1 MTGMSLRPLLCAV
14 LAMLGASSAAAQ
26 GAFPAHGAFDGPW
39 AIDVRT
45 AEGPCGSGFA
55 GEYRIVANRIAG
67 RFTRA
72 GRTEEV
78 TGEVGP
84 DGSLLMRIGGEGGIV
99 LTGRLQWRVG
109 WGEWESPA
117 CHGSFMTNRR

>member
-1 MTGMSLRPLLCAV
+1 MRLGSLLLAGLV
-14 LAMLGASSAAAQ
+14 MLGASPAGAQ
-26 GAFPAHGAFDGPW
+26 GGSVVHGAFDGAW

-45 AEGPCGSGFA
+45 AEGPCGSGFG
-55 GEYRIVANRIAG
+55 GEYRIVGNRIVG

-84 DGSLLMRIGGEGGIV
+84 DGSFVMRIGGEGGIV
-99 LTGRLQWRVG
+99 LQGELRWRVG
-109 WGEWESPA
+109 WGEWESPS

>member
-1 MTGMSLRPLLCAV
+1 MGARSLLMAV
-14 LAMLGASSAAAQ
+14 TAMLAAAPALAQ
-26 GAFPAHGAFDGPW
+26 GGFPAYGAFDGPW

-55 GEYRIVANRIAG
+55 GEYRIAGGRIAG
-67 RFTRA
+67 RFTRS

-78 TGEVGP
+78 SGEVGP
-84 DGSLLMRIGGEGGIV
+84 DGSFLMRIGGEGGIV

-109 WGEWESPA
+109 WGEWQSA
-117 CHGSFMTNRR
+117 DC

>member
-1 MTGMSLRPLLCAV
+1 MTGMSVRSLL
-14 LAMLGASSAAAQ
+14 LAGLVMLGASPAGAQ
-26 GAFPAHGAFDGPW
+26 GAFPAYGAFDGPW

-45 AEGPCGSGFA
+45 AEGPCGTGFG
-55 GEYRIVANRIAG
+55 GEYRIAGGRIAG
-67 RFTRA
+67 RFTHA

-84 DGSLLMRIGGEGGIV
+84 DGSFLMRIGGEGGIV
-99 LTGRLQWRVG
+99 LTGQLRWRVG

-117 CHGSFMTNRR
+117 CNGSFMTNRR